1 MDYLSRRN
9 PLTLDLNLG
18 DAFSSPSGAST
29 FLERSQQVWHKVS
42 DTGQLL
48 KAVDT
53 LAPLDKPATLKVA
66 NTRIANVYT
75 TLSKG
80 AIPLSAQ
87 AHNTTG
93 QAVFVELN
101 AVASRGSGATEVLLP
116 VLCRFEFRLP
126 NDLDVT
132 ESLVL
137 STLIAALSG
146 VTDRSGNFK
155 VTQIM
160 RGILFHDDET

>member
-1 MDYLSRRN
+1 
-9 PLTLDLNLG
+9 
-18 DAFSSPSGAST
+18 
-29 FLERSQQVWHKVS
+29 
-42 DTGQLL
+42 
-48 KAVDT
+48 
-53 LAPLDKPATLKVA
+53 
-66 NTRIANVYT
+66 
-75 TLSKG
+75 
-80 AIPLSAQ
+80 
-87 AHNTTG
+87 
-93 QAVFVELN
+93 
-101 AVASRGSGATEVLLP
+101 VLLP
-116 VLCRFEFRLP
+116 VLCRVEFRLP